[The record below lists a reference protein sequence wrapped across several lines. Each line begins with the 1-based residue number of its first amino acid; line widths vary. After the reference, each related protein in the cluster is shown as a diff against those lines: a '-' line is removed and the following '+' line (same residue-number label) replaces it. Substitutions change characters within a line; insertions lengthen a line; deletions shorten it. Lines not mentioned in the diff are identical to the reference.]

1 MLVAIALPIAL
12 QNLINVGV
20 GMADTLMLGK
30 LGETELSGASLG
42 TQPYFILTLIFFGL
56 SSGASVLT
64 AQYWGKGDTKTIRRI
79 MGIAMRIALMVAAGF
94 VLVIQLFPE
103 MVMRIFTPE
112 ADVVREAVSYLRIVS
127 VSYLCSAFTILYL
140 NIIRS
145 VEKVMISLGV
155 FFTSFCLNVVLNWM
169 LIFGVPQI
177 GIEPMGVAGAAWATL
192 ISRIVE
198 VILTV
203 IYAFKVDKIIKFRL
217 KNLLERDQVLT
228 RDFRKYSM
236 PVIFNELL
244 WGVGISM
251 HSVILGH
258 LGKEAVAASAIAKI
272 IQQLSTVVMFGIAN
286 ASAIIIGKSLGLGDR
301 RYAKQSANTLL
312 ILATGVGVLSAGI
325 IIALRPVVFAMY
337 DLAEVTLYYV
347 NAMMLILAV
356 STLFQAFNCTTI
368 IGILRGGGDT
378 RFALIIDASTLWL
391 GSLVLGTLGAFV
403 FQWSVPVVFALLL
416 VDEMLKLPAGLI
428 RVRGGHWLKN
438 LTRNLEESPG

>member
-1 MLVAIALPIAL
+1 MLAAIALPIAL

-20 GMADTLMLGK
+20 GMADTLMLGQ
-30 LGETELSGASLG
+30 LGETVLSGASFG

-64 AQYWGKGDTKTIRRI
+64 AQYWGKGDTQTIRRV

-94 VLVIQLFPE
+94 VLVIQLFPHA
-103 MVMRIFTPE
+103 VMRVFTPE
-112 ADVVREAVSYLRIVS
+112 EDVIAEAVTYLRIVS
-127 VSYLCSAFTILYL
+127 LSYLCSAFTIPYL

-169 LIFGVPQI
+169 LIFGVPQL
-177 GIEPMGVAGAAWATL
+177 GIQPMGVAGAALATL

-198 VILTV
+198 VLLTL
-203 IYAFKVDKIIKFRL
+203 IYAFKVDKTIRFHLR
-217 KNLLERDQVLT
+217 NLLERDPVLT
-228 RDFRKYSM
+228 KDFRKYSM

-258 LGKEAVAASAIAKI
+258 LGKEAVAASAIAKV
-272 IQQLSTVVMFGIAN
+272 IQQLANVVMFGIAN
-286 ASAIIIGKSLGLGDR
+286 ASAIIIGKALGLGDR
-301 RYAKQSANTLL
+301 RYARQSANTLL
-312 ILATGVGVLSAGI
+312 VLATGIGVVSAGLI
-325 IIALRPVVFAMY
+325 VSLRPVVFAMY
-337 DLAEVTLYYV
+337 DLQELTLYYV
-347 NAMMLILAV
+347 NIMMLTLAV

-391 GSLVLGTLGAFV
+391 GSLVLGALGAFV
-403 FQWSVPVVFALLL
+403 FRWSVPVVFALLL
-416 VDEMLKLPAGLI
+416 VDELLKVPAGFI
-428 RVRGGHWLKN
+428 RVKSGRWLRN
-438 LTRNLEESPG
+438 LTRNLTESPS